1 VKDILGPLFAAILI
15 QGCAAPSAPPP
26 DDHRLDTLAQ
36 AFAQRHRNPAAA
48 ADLFAEAGSGPIL
61 ERARQTAWLA
71 ALSDANASP
80 DRWLAFI
87 DARPA
92 PDLEARAVLR
102 LASAFD
108 DEGRREKAVETL
120 VGAPS
125 SIRHRAD
132 VRLLDLGGTE
142 VAGDAA
148 GRLARGAPH
157 LLRTHSRTLE
167 RAALV
172 DFSHRDWMQ
181 RAAAWRS
188 VGLGSRGAAELRSRR
203 SSGAEELE
211 GRKELARCELDA
223 GSSTRA
229 LNALPARRNAD
240 DEALVLR
247 AEAYRR
253 QGWGRFP
260 DRSAR
265 RSFST
270 CLDEARQAATSTDDE
285 VREQALLLWLECA
298 TESGRPT
305 AALDAWRRL
314 EASGWR
320 HPRRGW
326 MGRRLGV
333 ALARTGSD
341 PASVAGMK
349 TSLPA
354 HARCLSF
361 WQSST
366 DADRRELSDLA
377 SSTVTDLYGRWAGI
391 TPGVTAAAPPYD
403 PPPPVGSASP
413 PPAVAWLLDH
423 AGPGEASAEWQRL
436 IEARWPTPAEAMA
449 AAVQAASAG
458 HANTAIRSL
467 RSAFPGIATIALA
480 EVPEDAARA
489 YLPLRYTDAI
499 TRAAAA
505 NGVDPWLIAAL
516 ARQESTFVATA
527 RSPAGA
533 RGVLQ
538 LLPSTARL
546 HSSALGL
553 GRHPDLFDPEVNIR
567 IGAREL
573 AGLLNRYGAVEPAL
587 AAYNAGDRRVRR
599 WWKQWPDHRLFAESI
614 PIPETYTYV
623 RRVVFLADAYRQVH
637 ADVWKETP

>member
-1 VKDILGPLFAAILI
+1 VKGALGPLFAVILI
-15 QGCAAPSAPPP
+15 QGCAAPPSPPP
-26 DDHRLDTLAQ
+26 ADTRLETLAQ
-36 AFAQRHRNPAAA
+36 AFAQRFRNPAAA
-48 ADLFAEAGSGPIL
+48 AGLFAEAGSGPSL
-61 ERARQTAWLA
+61 ESARQRAWFA
-71 ALSDANASP
+71 ALDDADAAA
-80 DRWLAFI
+80 DRWLDFI
-87 DARPA
+87 DARPS

-102 LASAFD
+102 LAAAYN
-108 DEGRREKAVETL
+108 DEGKTEKAVETL
-120 VGAPS
+120 VNAPS
-125 SIRHRAD
+125 SVRHRAD
-132 VRLLDLGGTE
+132 VELLDLGGNE
-142 VAGDAA
+142 IASDAA
-148 GRLARGAPH
+148 GRLARSAPQ
-157 LLRTHSRTLE
+157 LLRNRSRTLE
-167 RAALV
+167 QAALAG
-172 DFSHRDWMQ
+172 FSHRDWMR

-188 VGLGSRGAAELRSRR
+188 AGLGSRGAAELRSRR

-211 GRKELARCELDA
+211 RRKELARCELDA

-229 LNALPARRNAD
+229 LNALPARRDAD
-240 DEALVLR
+240 PEALVLR

-260 DRSAR
+260 DRAAR

-270 CLDEARQAATSTDDE
+270 CLDEARQAAASTDNDI
-285 VREQALLLWLECA
+285 RGQALVLWLECA
-298 TESGRPT
+298 TESGQPA
-305 AALDAWRRL
+305 AALEAWRRL
-314 EASGWR
+314 ETSGWR

-326 MGRRLGV
+326 LGRRLGV
-333 ALARTGSD
+333 ALARNGSD
-341 PASVAGMK
+341 PTSVAGMK

-361 WQSST
+361 WQSTAEGDS
-366 DADRRELSDLA
+366 RGLSDLA
-377 SSTVTDLYGRWAGI
+377 SSTITDLYAHWAVG
-391 TPGVTAAAPPYD
+391 TPGVSAERPAYTPPPAAGAAP
-403 PPPPVGSASP
+403 P

-423 AGPGEASAEWQRL
+423 AGPVEASAEWQRL
-436 IEARWPTPAEAMA
+436 FDARLPTPAEAMT
-449 AAVQAASAG
+449 AASQAVAAG
-458 HANTAIRSL
+458 RANTAIRSL
-467 RSAFPGIATIALA
+467 RIAFPGISSIALA
-480 EVPEDAARA
+480 EVPEDAARI
-489 YLPLRYTDAI
+489 YLPLRFTDSI

-505 NGVDPWLIAAL
+505 NSLDPWLIAAV
-516 ARQESTFVATA
+516 ARQESTFVTTA

-553 GRHPDLFDPEVNIR
+553 GRNPDLFDPEVNIR

-573 AGLLNRYGAVEPAL
+573 AALMRRYGAVEPAL